1 MKRFASPVAAAA
13 LTLSLAAC
21 SSPTRPLPYKGLDS
35 SPMLRPSE
43 KPTGRIPFEY
53 SSPTDWRRYSKVM
66 LDPVI
71 IYRGPDNQFEK
82 ISEDGKQEL
91 ASYMQAEFGQAL
103 QQKFARSWMPGPGTL
118 RITLTLTGAKPTK
131 QFIGT
136 FTKFDLGGGPYNVV
150 QSIRGKEGLMSGSVS
165 YAVEVYDSQTDV
177 LLAAYVSKQ
186 YPSAMNVKA
195 SIGALSASKTGLK
208 KGAADLLARLDS

>member
-13 LTLSLAAC
+13 LALSLAAC
-21 SSPTRPLPYKGLDS
+21 SSPTRPLPYAGLAS
-35 SPMLRPSE
+35 SPMLRPSGT
-43 KPTGRIPFEY
+43 PTGRIPFEY
-53 SSPTDWRRYSKVM
+53 SSPKDWKHYSRV
-66 LDPVI
+66 LFDPVT

-82 ISEDGKQEL
+82 VSEEGKQEL
-91 ASYMQAEFGQAL
+91 ASYMQAEFAQAL
-103 QQKFARSWMPGPGTL
+103 QEKFSTSRMPGPGTL
-118 RITLTLTGAKPTK
+118 RIALTLTGAKPTT

-165 YAVEVYDSQTDV
+165 YAVEVYDSQTNE
-177 LLAAYVSKQ
+177 LLAAYVAKQ
-186 YPSAMNVKA
+186 YPSAMNVKS

-208 KGAADLLARLDS
+208 KGAADLLARLN